1 MRTACLPVEAGDE
14 EGRHALS
21 NAREPL
27 MTVRWHASNVPTGHS
42 MRSQA
47 AQAKRHLLLEPRSLW
62 GMARGRWRSSA
73 CSLRAPGVGAHV
85 GPKHS
90 SGVSSATG
98 QAWPRL
104 PWRELRTRALAP
116 TVCPTARWYD
126 LCCDRG
132 RRPNTT
138 TAAVVGLG
146 AQRPV
151 LGGASHAQPLPRL
164 LRASHDERDGHLFPL
179 KERGLYHSENIQRS
193 RLSWRQGE
201 MR

>member
-21 NAREPL
+21 NAREPP
-27 MTVRWHASNVPTGHS
+27 MTVRWHASNVPTGRS
-42 MRSQA
+42 MSSQA
-47 AQAKRHLLLEPRSLW
+47 AQAKRHWLPEPRSLW

-73 CSLRAPGVGAHV
+73 CSPRAPGVGAHV

-104 PWRELRTRALAP
+104 PWRELRTRSPSLPLSAPHPAGTIFALGGGR
-116 TVCPTARWYD
+116 CP
-126 LCCDRG
+126 C
-132 RRPNTT
+132 TT

-151 LGGASHAQPLPRL
+151 LCGASHAQPLPRL

-179 KERGLYHSENIQRS
+179 KERGLCHNESIQRS
-193 RLSWRQGE
+193 CLSWRQGE
-201 MR
+201 T